1 MAKTPFKLKSGN
13 SPLFKQMGSSPV
25 KEKPVTSYGLRDP
38 VTGEKVDYYGNHPVA
53 QEERWKDKPLYKYG
67 ERSLQGDQPAPS
79 KPAVET
85 ATPPPKKGKG
95 SGTVSYAQ
103 AYKTAGGKEKLGDY
117 AGWLKKAQDW
127 NREKY
132 GTTEPTKQ
140 AKKSGMSKEGLALQ
154 HADRQRSEVKS
165 QADADAL
172 ETKHISTDTDT
183 NIDPLEGARNTS
195 DDATMRGGKWISD
208 TESANVKPFKPLIT
222 SRKER
227 RQEKLA
233 RKSSG
238 RLSKKEIKFEK
249 LASKAESALAEG
261 KTKKAKRLAKRAN
274 RKLRKKGVN
283 TTDAGVGKTSDRLI
297 DLGLG

>member
-13 SPLFKQMGSSPV
+13 SPLFKHMGSSPV
-25 KEKPVTSYGLRDP
+25 KKKPVSSFGLTDP
-38 VTGEKVDYYGNHPVA
+38 VTGEPVDYYGSDPVA
-53 QEERWKDKPLYKYG
+53 QEDRWKMRTTDYG
-67 ERSLQGDQPAPS
+67 ERSLQSDQPA
-79 KPAVET
+79 T
-85 ATPPPKKGKG
+85 TPEKTTPKKSKG

-117 AGWLKKAQDW
+117 ADWLKKAKVW
-127 NREKY
+127 NKEKY

-140 AKKSGMSKEGLALQ
+140 AKKSGMSKEGLAVQ

-172 ETKHISTDTDT
+172 EAKHISTDTDT
-183 NIDPLEGARNTS
+183 N
-195 DDATMRGGKWISD
+195 
-208 TESANVKPFKPLIT
+208 ANVEPFKPLIT

-283 TTDAGVGKTSDRLI
+283 TTDAGVGKTSDRLT
-297 DLGLG
+297 DLDFS